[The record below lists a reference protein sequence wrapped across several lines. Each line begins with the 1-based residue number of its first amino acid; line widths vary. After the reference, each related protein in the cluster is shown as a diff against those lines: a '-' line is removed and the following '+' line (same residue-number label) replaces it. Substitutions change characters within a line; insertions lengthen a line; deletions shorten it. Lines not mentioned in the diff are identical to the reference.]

1 MRELPMSEVSD
12 RMLIDVVNDSDVV
25 IGSIER
31 KDVFAAKANFRVVHV
46 FIFDD
51 QGHLLLQQIP
61 GQGKRNP
68 GHWGSS
74 VAGYVFTRET
84 YEDAAVRRLEQE
96 LGVKNAMLRLV
107 GKTSMED
114 EGCRKFITLY
124 TVQLNGPFTLDL
136 THISKLEFLS
146 TGTIATMMGEDK
158 RQFTPTFIH
167 LFRFLGVAL
176 T

>member
-1 MRELPMSEVSD
+1 MSEGQRQDGD
-12 RMLIDVVNDSDVV
+12 RRRQRRDVV

-31 KDVFAAKANFRVVHV
+31 KDVFAAKANFRVVQI

-74 VAGYVFTRET
+74 VAGYVFAGES
-84 YEDAAVRRLEQE
+84 YEEAAARRLEQE
-96 LGVKNAMLRLV
+96 LGVRLAKLRLV

-124 TVQLNGPFTLDL
+124 AVQLKGPFTPDL
-136 THISKLEFLS
+136 THIAKLEFLS
-146 TGTIATMMGEDK
+146 MGTIVNMMREDTC
-158 RQFTPTFIH
+158 QFTPTFLH
-167 LFRFLGVAL
+167 LFQFFGVA
-176 T
+176 

>member
-1 MRELPMSEVSD
+1 MSEVSD
-12 RMLIDVVNDSDVV
+12 RMVIDVVNDSDVV

-31 KDVFAAKANFRVVHV
+31 KDVFAAKVNFRVVHV

-61 GQGKRNP
+61 DQGKRSP

-74 VAGYVFTRET
+74 VAGYVFAGET
-84 YEDAAVRRLEQE
+84 YDEAAARRLEQE
-96 LGVKNAMLRLV
+96 LGVKNAKLRLV

-124 TVQLNGPFTLDL
+124 SVTLNGPFTPDR
-136 THISKLEFLS
+136 THIAKLEFLS
-146 TGTIATMMGEDK
+146 TGTIATMMREDK
-158 RQFTPTFIH
+158 RQFTPTFLH
-167 LFRFLGVAL
+167 LFRFLGIA
-176 T
+176 